1 MGPSFPRAVSSPASS
16 CLPTGLLGFPEG
28 RTWAHSGPS
37 LVSVDTGGLANGSK
51 GEVPPRA
58 GQGGRGRG
66 GGLAKRAGTGLT
78 PFRQAVLLTWT
89 ECAAPWHWREGTQ
102 QSSSPSPTPSGPLLT
117 RCTGGVHRGPPRVSP
132 SVGEFVVGGVLCPEV
147 CGRGS
152 GGQHWGPAPGL
163 RGGEHR
169 GQVPGLASGQGTS

>member
-1 MGPSFPRAVSSPASS
+1 MVTLWEEENRGHLWVGPSFPRAVSSLASS

-78 PFRQAVLLTWT
+78 PLRQAVLLTRTVCCSLALEGGDPEVLQPLTHTLWPS
-89 ECAAPWHWREGTQ
+89 AYQVHWRCPWRPPKGQ
-102 QSSSPSPTPSGPLLT
+102 PQCRGVCAGGSSVPRGLWKGVWQAALGSGP
-117 RCTGGVHRGPPRVSP
+117 RAQRR
-132 SVGEFVVGGVLCPEV
+132 
-147 CGRGS
+147 R
-152 GGQHWGPAPGL
+152 A
-163 RGGEHR
+163 
-169 GQVPGLASGQGTS
+169 